1 MLSKTIGGLIMQ
13 AIAVI
18 FFLICCFTYQ
28 AQAIHPA
35 AGVGAKLVGR
45 GIQFFQQKSTL
56 RNQREQISL
65 QHTENALQI
74 QQESFELYS
83 KFLAEQASQN
93 SALLLQACNPN
104 RHLTE
109 LQQKEIERLKQ
120 EIERL
125 KQDNAQLRELLDYY
139 EKRLLK

>member
-28 AQAIHPA
+28 AQAIPPA
-35 AGVGAKLVGR
+35 AGIIGGKLLGR

-74 QQESFELYS
+74 QQESFKLYS
-83 KFLAEQASQN
+83 KVLAEQASQN
-93 SALLLQACNPN
+93 SALLLQACNPSIY
-104 RHLTE
+104 LVE
-109 LQQKEIERLKQ
+109 LQQK

>member
-18 FFLICCFTYQ
+18 FFVICCFSYQ
-28 AQAIHPA
+28 AQAIPPA
-35 AGVGAKLVGR
+35 AIAAVPWFAKIV
-45 GIQFFQQKSTL
+45 QQRRAL
-56 RNQREQISL
+56 RNESKEIGLR
-65 QHTENALQI
+65 HTENALQI
-74 QQESFELYS
+74 QKESFKLYS
-83 KFLAEQASQN
+83 EY
-93 SALLLQACNPN
+93 LLKACNPN

-120 EIERL
+120 A
-125 KQDNAQLRELLDYY
+125 NAQLKEIVAYY

>member
-28 AQAIHPA
+28 AQAIPPA
-35 AGVGAKLVGR
+35 VGVGVKLVGR
-45 GIQFFQQKSTL
+45 GIQFFQQKKTL
-56 RNQREQISL
+56 SNQRQQISL

-74 QQESFELYS
+74 QQESFKLYS
-83 KFLAEQASQN
+83 EY
-93 SALLLQACNPN
+93 LLQACNPN

-109 LQQKEIERLKQ
+109 LQLREIERLKKEIERL
-120 EIERL
+120 RRV
-125 KQDNAQLRELLDYY
+125 NAQLKEIVAYY
-139 EKRLLK
+139 DKRLLK